1 MFGRRCVMHHKKTHS
16 QQLIRT
22 LMISL
27 ILGHLSLGIFA
38 HGSTCNKIA
47 DRIGI
52 YPDSAE
58 IVEAGIHSLLA
69 TRSQVTIDRIL
80 GDGTAREPLLR
91 IEENTDHIMDYDPY
105 SLLSMS
111 TTSES
116 RQAWESSRA
125 GLNPMLIQLEASRVA
140 ANRDLEG
147 LIDEFIAKSS
157 GSLDACHAQLLET
170 KHQLN
175 QLHQHVHDLAV
186 QVNVTDHQIT
196 ALNLESERLL
206 NELERLTNWRDKELE
221 KCDQTRREN
230 EKVLATLREEME
242 EIKQFANPN
251 VSMNITARIITSGS
265 ARLSLSQVISVPV
278 QYDGTAKPPPKLA
291 LLQTVAS
298 FGNHGPL
305 QPLQMS
311 LRSVMHCLL
320 QSKTSRVAKHKIAGS
335 HRKIAGEVVAGPNNT
350 NITYH
355 MKPKN
360 VSCSMNDTVK
370 IIVEGETKEFGPP
383 RPLSRG
389 ETASIPCNQVNPGT
403 FGVIWLSCNG
413 TLQVDP
419 SHCLRKGN
427 STTCAAE
434 KVELERVWT
443 QTYKDLAQLITVY
456 EDQVT
461 RGYAACKAAVEDQFR
476 DRRDP
481 IATAAAETA
490 REASEKTKVLEDLR
504 PRLTD
509 AIAAERKL
517 RERVESLSDQ
527 CKMIPTTSSD
537 LNKVRDAI
545 KALSLCPGLTR
556 VKLTIPA
563 WVGSFITYSGAMPQK
578 ANDEAI
584 DKAMMQRCQS
594 YFNSSFPGNSV
605 RPASVGEIAQQ
616 AIDGLPAKNTGST
629 PLLGAC
635 PGCEGKPDQS
645 DGPQHISGHA
655 RICWQPDAALKTEA
669 WNTDCSEGVVSIA
682 CVIEDL

>member
-1 MFGRRCVMHHKKTHS
+1 MHHGMADS
-16 QQLIRT
+16 LQLIFT
-22 LMISL
+22 IALGHISL
-27 ILGHLSLGIFA
+27 ISFVHA
-38 HGSTCNKIA
+38 STCNKFVH
-47 DRIGI
+47 RIRIHQDDFSHATATG
-52 YPDSAE
+52 
-58 IVEAGIHSLLA
+58 AGGAGEENPYSLLV
-69 TRSQVTIDRIL
+69 TRSQVTTDRIL
-80 GDGTAREPLLR
+80 GDGTRGESNLR
-91 IEENTDHIMDYDPY
+91 IEETTDDDVGSDPY
-105 SLLSMS
+105 SPLSMS
-111 TTSES
+111 TLES

-140 ANRDLEG
+140 ANRDLED

-206 NELERLTNWRDKELE
+206 SELERLTDWREKELE
-221 KCDQTRREN
+221 KCEVTRRQN
-230 EKVLATLREEME
+230 EKILGTLREEME

-251 VSMNITARIITSGS
+251 VSMNLTARIITSRS
-265 ARLSLSQVISVPV
+265 SRLSLSQVMSVPV
-278 QYDGTAKPPPKLA
+278 QSDGTATPPPKLA
-291 LLQTVAS
+291 LLQTLAS
-298 FGNHGPL
+298 FGHHGPL
-305 QPLQMS
+305 QPLQIS

-320 QSKTSRVAKHKIAGS
+320 QSKTSRVAKHKITGGHKRIS
-335 HRKIAGEVVAGPNNT
+335 EGIVAGPNNT

-355 MKPKN
+355 MKRKN

-370 IIVEGETKEFGPP
+370 IVVEGETKELSPS

-389 ETASIPCNQVNPGT
+389 EIVSIPCNKVNADT

-419 SHCLRKGN
+419 SHCLRKAN

-461 RGYAACKAAVEDQFR
+461 RGYEACKAGVEDQFR

-481 IATAAAETA
+481 IAAKAAETA
-490 REASEKTKVLEDLR
+490 REASEKTRVLEDLR
-504 PRLTD
+504 PRLID
-509 AIAAERKL
+509 ATAAERKL
-517 RERVESLSDQ
+517 RERVQSLNEQ

-537 LNKVRDAI
+537 LNKVRDTI

-563 WVGSFITYSGAMPQK
+563 WVGSFITYSGEMPKK
-578 ANDEAI
+578 ATDEAI
-584 DKAMMQRCQS
+584 DKAMTQRCQR

-616 AIDGLPAKNTGST
+616 AIDGLPAKNTAST

-635 PGCEGKPDQS
+635 PGCEGDSDQP
-645 DGPQHISGHA
+645 DGPQHKSGHA
-655 RICWQPDAALKTEA
+655 RICWPPDAALKTEA
-669 WNTDCSEGVVSIA
+669 WRTDCSEGVVSIA

>member
-1 MFGRRCVMHHKKTHS
+1 MRQKRAHS
-16 QQLIRT
+16 LHMIRT
-22 LMISL
+22 I
-27 ILGHLSLGIFA
+27 IVGHLLLGTFV
-38 HGSTCNKIA
+38 HGHICNKQT
-47 DRIGI
+47 DRIRT
-52 YPDSAE
+52 YPADFSLSTEAAE
-58 IVEAGIHSLLA
+58 HSLLA
-69 TRSQVTIDRIL
+69 TRSQVTLDRIL
-80 GDGTAREPLLR
+80 EDGISPL
-91 IEENTDHIMDYDPY
+91 EESVPRVEETTIKDLSESDPY

-111 TTSES
+111 ALES
-116 RQAWESSRA
+116 RQAWESYRG
-125 GLNPMLIQLEASRVA
+125 GLSPMLMQLEASRVA
-140 ANRDLEG
+140 ANKDLEG

-206 NELERLTNWRDKELE
+206 SELERLTNWRDRELD
-221 KCDQTRREN
+221 KCETTRREN
-230 EKVLATLREEME
+230 QKILDTLREEME

-251 VSMNITARIITSGS
+251 VSMNITAHVITSGPS
-265 ARLSLSQVISVPV
+265 RMSLSQLMTVPV
-278 QYDGTAKPPPKLA
+278 EYDGSVTPAPKLA
-291 LLQTVAS
+291 LLQTLAS
-298 FGNHGPL
+298 FGQRGPL

-320 QSKTSRVAKHKIAGS
+320 QSKTQRVAKHRINSGQAKTIQVVINGTS
-335 HRKIAGEVVAGPNNT
+335 HT

-370 IIVEGETKEFGPP
+370 IVVEGEMKELSPP
-383 RPLSRG
+383 RHLSRG
-389 ETASIPCNQVNPGT
+389 ETASIPCNKVNADT

-434 KVELERVWT
+434 KIELERVWT

-461 RGYAACKAAVEDQFR
+461 RGYEACKAGVEDQFR

-481 IATAAAETA
+481 IATAAADTA
-490 REASEKTKVLEDLR
+490 RQASEKTNILEDLR

-517 RERVESLSDQ
+517 RERVKSLSEQ
-527 CKMIPTTSSD
+527 CKMIPTTSTD
-537 LNKVRDAI
+537 LDKVRDAI

-556 VKLTIPA
+556 VKLTIPT
-563 WVGSFITYSGAMPQK
+563 WVGSFITYSGAMPRK

-584 DKAMMQRCQS
+584 DKAMTQRCQS

-616 AIDGLPAKNTGST
+616 AIDGLPAKNTAST

-635 PGCEGKPDQS
+635 PGCEGDADQAS
-645 DGPQHISGHA
+645 GPQHVSGHA
-655 RICWQPDAALKTEA
+655 RICWAPDAALKTAA
-669 WNTDCSEGVVSIA
+669 WRTDCGEGVVSIA

>member
-1 MFGRRCVMHHKKTHS
+1 MHHRKAHS
-16 QQLIRT
+16 VHLIPT
-22 LMISL
+22 L
-27 ILGHLSLGIFA
+27 ILGHLLASIVA
-38 HGSTCNKIA
+38 NRSTCNKLMDKSSICT
-47 DRIGI
+47 
-52 YPDSAE
+52 DSSQL
-58 IVEAGIHSLLA
+58 VETGMHSLLA

-80 GDGTAREPLLR
+80 AGEQIAGEPFVGLEETAAH
-91 IEENTDHIMDYDPY
+91 DVDYDPY
-105 SLLSMS
+105 SLGEFRKSMS
-111 TTSES
+111 TLEN

-206 NELERLTNWRDKELE
+206 SELERLTNWRDRELG
-221 KCDQTRREN
+221 KCDEIKRQN
-230 EKVLATLREEME
+230 EKILGTLREEME
-242 EIKQFANPN
+242 EIKQFASPN

-265 ARLSLSQVISVPV
+265 ARLSLSQVMSVPV
-278 QYDGTAKPPPKLA
+278 QYDGTATPPPKVA
-291 LLQTVAS
+291 LLQTLAS
-298 FGNHGPL
+298 FGNQGPL

-320 QSKTSRVAKHKIAGS
+320 QSKTSRVAKPKKSSGQS
-335 HRKIAGEVVAGPNNT
+335 LLGVVAGPNNT

-360 VSCSMNDTVK
+360 VACSMNDSVQITVD
-370 IIVEGETKEFGPP
+370 GEMKQVSPP

-403 FGVIWLSCNG
+403 FGVVWLSCNG

-419 SHCLRKGN
+419 SHCLRRANG
-427 STTCAAE
+427 TTCAAE
-434 KVELERVWT
+434 KVELERVWSS
-443 QTYKDLAQLITVY
+443 TYKDLAQLITVY

-461 RGYAACKAAVEDQFR
+461 RGYAACKAGVEDQYR
-476 DRRDP
+476 DRHDP
-481 IATAAAETA
+481 LATTAAETA
-490 REASEKTKVLEDLR
+490 REASEKTKILEDLR

-517 RERVESLSDQ
+517 RERVQSLSEQ

-584 DKAMMQRCQS
+584 DKAMAQRCQS

-616 AIDGLPAKNTGST
+616 AIDGLPAKNTASN

-645 DGPQHISGHA
+645 DGPQHVSGHA
-655 RICWQPDAALKTEA
+655 RICWPPDAALKTEA
-669 WNTDCSEGVVSIA
+669 WRTDCSEGVMSIV